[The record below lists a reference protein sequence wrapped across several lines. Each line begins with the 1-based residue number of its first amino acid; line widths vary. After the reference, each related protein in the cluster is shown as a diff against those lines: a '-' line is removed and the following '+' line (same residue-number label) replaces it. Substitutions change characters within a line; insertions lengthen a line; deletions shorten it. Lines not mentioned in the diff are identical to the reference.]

1 MKAKEHELGVSAF
14 NPINWDEDEFG
25 TEAPAQQKENT
36 KEHIQKVF
44 SKFQTFI
51 EAQEKL
57 IDAIVYAAN
66 NNNIQIVKENANKL
80 KNVYQQGV
88 MEFGQFPID
97 VNKL

>member
-1 MKAKEHELGVSAF
+1 MKAKEHELGISPF
-14 NPINWDEDEFG
+14 NSINWDEEEFG
-25 TEAPAQQKENT
+25 TEAPEQK
-36 KEHIQKVF
+36 KEDVKTNIQKVF
-44 SKFQTFI
+44 NKFTTFI

-66 NNNIQIVKENANKL
+66 NNNIQIVKENAQKL

>member
-1 MKAKEHELGVSAF
+1 MKAREHELGISAF
-14 NPINWDEDEFG
+14 NPVNWDEEEFG
-25 TEAPAQQKENT
+25 TEAPEQK
-36 KEHIQKVF
+36 KEDVKGNIQKVF
-44 SKFQTFI
+44 GKFQTFI

-57 IDAIVYAAN
+57 IDAIVYAAD
-66 NNNIQIVKENANKL
+66 NNNIAIVKENAHKL